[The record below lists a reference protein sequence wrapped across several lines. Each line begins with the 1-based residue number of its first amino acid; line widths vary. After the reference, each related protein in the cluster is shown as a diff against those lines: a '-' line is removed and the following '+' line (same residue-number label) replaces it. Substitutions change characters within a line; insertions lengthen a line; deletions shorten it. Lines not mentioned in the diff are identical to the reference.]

1 MALLPQEDSVLMVI
15 DMQGNLYE
23 SMQDKPFLLENV
35 RKLIR
40 GMQVFGIP
48 VIVTEQIPEK
58 LGPTIEPVVSL
69 LPDAPRIPKSDFSC
83 CGEEKIMKAL
93 KALERQQVLLCG
105 IETHVCVYQTAV
117 DLLGFGYDVH
127 LVADAV
133 SSRTALNREIG
144 IRKLRDEGARLAS
157 TEMVLFELIR
167 TADDPKFKEIFRIVK

>member
-1 MALLPQEDSVLMVI
+1 MALLSQEDSVLMVI

-23 SMQDKPFLLENV
+23 SMQDKEFLLENV
-35 RKLIR
+35 RKLVR

-58 LGPTIEPVVSL
+58 LGPTIEPVASL
-69 LPDAPRIPKSDFSC
+69 LPDARRLPKSDFSC
-83 CGEEKIMKAL
+83 CGDEKIMKAL
-93 KALERQQVLLCG
+93 KAAERQQVLLCG
-105 IETHVCVYQTAV
+105 IETHVCVYQTAI

-133 SSRTALNREIG
+133 SSRTVLNREIG
-144 IRKLRDEGARLAS
+144 IEKMRDEGARLAS

-167 TADDPKFKEIFRIVK
+167 SADDPKFKDIFRIVK

>member
-1 MALLPQEDSVLMVI
+1 MPLLSQEDSVLMII

-23 SMQDKPFLLENV
+23 SMQDKEFLLENV
-35 RKLIR
+35 RKLVR

-58 LGPTIEPVVSL
+58 LGPTIEPVASL
-69 LPDAPRIPKSDFSC
+69 LPDARRLPKSDFSC
-83 CGEEKIMKAL
+83 CGDEKIMKAL
-93 KALERQQVLLCG
+93 KAAERQQVLLCG

-133 SSRTALNREIG
+133 SSRTVLNREIG
-144 IRKLRDEGARLAS
+144 IEKMRDEGARLAS

-167 TADDPKFKEIFRIVK
+167 SADDPKFKDIFRIVK

>member
-1 MALLPQEDSVLMVI
+1 M
-15 DMQGNLYE
+15 
-23 SMQDKPFLLENV
+23 
-35 RKLIR
+35 
-40 GMQVFGIP
+40 
-48 VIVTEQIPEK
+48 
-58 LGPTIEPVVSL
+58 
-69 LPDAPRIPKSDFSC
+69 
-83 CGEEKIMKAL
+83 
-93 KALERQQVLLCG
+93 
-105 IETHVCVYQTAV
+105 CVYQTAV